1 MKKLILS
8 IVLIIQ
14 TFICFSQ
21 PDTNTIKINE
31 QTAKLIIKE
40 LIEKDSTEKIL
51 GKYEDKILVQQ
62 EIIGLKDS
70 VIFMMD
76 SINTNYLKVITNN
89 KAQMAQY
96 KEINEIAFNQLEQQ
110 KKNMFWYRLSAF
122 FNVVSTF
129 VILII
134 K

>member
-1 MKKLILS
+1 VKKLILS

>member
-40 LIEKDSTEKIL
+40 LIEKDSTQKIL

-62 EIIGLKDS
+62 EIISLKDS

-76 SINTNYLKVITNN
+76 SINTNYLKIITNN

-110 KKNMFWYRLSAF
+110 KKNMFWYRISAF